1 MEKVRIKLVKNE
13 GSTNVVSNEESYY
26 AKGIN
31 SRKLEGENYEYA
43 YLNQEDLEVLSK
55 LVAKKLRSTRRKK
68 YNKESSNAK

>member
-13 GSTNVVSNEESYY
+13 GSTNVVSNEDSYY
-26 AKGIN
+26 ATGIN

-43 YLNQEDLEVLSK
+43 YLNQADLEVLSK
-55 LVAKKLRSTRRKK
+55 LVAKKLRLTRRKK

>member
-1 MEKVRIKLVKNE
+1 MEKVRIKLIKNE
-13 GSTNVVSNEESYY
+13 DSINVISNEDSYY
-26 AKGIN
+26 AKGIK
-31 SRKLEGENYEYA
+31 SRKLGGEEYEYA

>member
-43 YLNQEDLEVLSK
+43 YLNQADLEVLSK

>member
-13 GSTNVVSNEESYY
+13 GSTNVVSNEDSYY
-26 AKGIN
+26 AKWIN

-43 YLNQEDLEVLSK
+43 YLNQADLEVLSK